1 MLPERDAWGERL
13 PRHLGLWSAVAVLIG
28 STIGSGIFRVP
39 ASVAERLQSPGP
51 VLLAWVLGGII
62 ALFGALT
69 LAELAGA
76 LPRSG
81 GVFAYIL
88 EAFGPMPAFLF
99 GWSEL
104 TVIRASALGAIA
116 TIFAEY
122 LGRFIPLTP
131 MQVRWVAA
139 AAVIAVGLL
148 NYLGVN
154 RAAVLMNLATVAKY
168 GALAVLVLLAFTAG
182 QGSTAH
188 FTPAWSSGINLSLIA
203 TALIAIM
210 WTYDGWADLSFMG
223 GEVRNPGRTL
233 PLALIIGTSGILL
246 IYLLLNLAYIYLVPL
261 DQMARSPL
269 IAATAAEQIPL
280 LGRYAGAAI
289 SAVVMISCFS
299 TLIGSMMTGP
309 RIFFAMADRG
319 LFFQSIARV
328 SPKFHSPSVAV
339 WLATALG
346 VVYVLLNDFQQLA
359 DKFILGIWPF
369 YALAVGAVFVL
380 RRRSPD
386 LLRPYRTWG
395 YPVVPALFLLAS
407 IAMVINALWTDPVNT
422 GITFAIILAGIPAY
436 LAWAAWRR
444 SRGSLEAGPALE
456 KNLAADERR

>member
-1 MLPERDAWGERL
+1 MLPPRDAWGERL
-13 PRHLGLWSAVAVLIG
+13 PRHLGLGSAVAVLVG

-39 ASVAERLQSPGP
+39 ASVADRLQDPGP
-51 VLLAWVLGGII
+51 VLLAWVLGGVI

-69 LAELAGA
+69 IAELAGA

-88 EAFGPMPAFLF
+88 EAFGPLPAFLF

-104 TVIRASALGAIA
+104 AVIRASALGAIA

-122 LGRFIPLTP
+122 FGYFVPMTP
-131 MQVRWVAA
+131 TQVRLLAA

-148 NYLGVN
+148 NYLGVS
-154 RAAVLMNLATVAKY
+154 RAAVVMNLTTVAKY
-168 GALAVLVLLAFTAG
+168 GALAALGLLAFSAG
-182 QGSTAH
+182 QGSWNH
-188 FTPAWSSGINLSLIA
+188 FTPAWSAGINVSLMG

-223 GEVRNPGRTL
+223 GEVKNPGRTL
-233 PLALIIGTSGILL
+233 PMALIIGTAGILA

-261 DQMARSPL
+261 PEMAKSPL
-269 IAATAAEQIPL
+269 IAATAAERIPI
-280 LGRYAGAAI
+280 LGRYAGGII
-289 SAVVMISCFS
+289 SLVVMVSCFG
-299 TLIGSMMTGP
+299 TLHGSMMTGP

-328 SPKFHSPSVAV
+328 SPRYQSPSVAI

-346 VVYVLLNDFQQLA
+346 VIYVLLNDFQQLA

-369 YALAVGAVFVL
+369 YALAVAAVFVL
-380 RRRSPD
+380 RRTRPD
-386 LLRPYRTWG
+386 LSRPYRTWG
-395 YPVVPALFLLAS
+395 YPVVPLIFLLAS
-407 IAMVINALWTDPVNT
+407 VGMMGNALWTDPINT
-422 GITFAIILAGIPAY
+422 GVTFGIILLGWPVYYAWR
-436 LAWAAWRR
+436 AWAKR
-444 SRGSLEAGPALE
+444 P
-456 KNLAADERR
+456 AADERR

>member
-1 MLPERDAWGERL
+1 MLPQRDAWGERL

-39 ASVAERLQSPGP
+39 ATVAEQIVYPGP
-51 VLLAWVLGGII
+51 ALLAWVIGGLI

-88 EAFGPMPAFLF
+88 EAFGPLPAFLF

-122 LGRFIPLTP
+122 LGRFVPLSSVA
-131 MQVRWVAA
+131 VRSVAA
-139 AAVIAVGLL
+139 AAIIGVAVL

-168 GALAVLVLLAFTAG
+168 GALAALVILAFTAG
-182 QGSTAH
+182 QGSTSH
-188 FTPAWSSGINLSLIA
+188 FEPAWGPGVSLSLIG

-210 WTYDGWADLSFMG
+210 WTYDGWADLSFVG
-223 GEVRNPGRTL
+223 GEVKNPGRTL
-233 PLALIIGTSGILL
+233 PFALIIGTSAILV
-246 IYLLLNLAYIYLVPL
+246 IYLLLNVAYIYLVPFPE
-261 DQMARSPL
+261 MGRSPL
-269 IAATAAEQIPL
+269 IAATAAERIPL
-280 LGRYAGAAI
+280 LGRSAGAVI
-289 SAVVMISCFS
+289 SAVVMLACFS

-319 LFFQSIARV
+319 LFFQTIARV
-328 SPKFHSPSVAV
+328 SPRFHSPSVAI
-339 WLATALG
+339 WLATGLG

-369 YALAVGAVFVL
+369 YALAVAAVFVL
-380 RRRSPD
+380 RRNRPD
-386 LLRPYRTWG
+386 LARPYRTWG
-395 YPVVPALFLLAS
+395 YPVVPILFLLAS
-407 IAMVINALWTDPVNT
+407 VGMVVNALWTDPVNT
-422 GITFAIILAGIPAY
+422 GITFGIILAGIPAY
-436 LAWAAWRR
+436 LAWRSWRPRDIQPAA
-444 SRGSLEAGPALE
+444 AVVE
-456 KNLAADERR
+456 KN

>member
-1 MLPERDAWGERL
+1 MLPPRDAWGERL
-13 PRHLGLWSAVAVLIG
+13 PRHLGLWSAVAVLVG

-39 ASVAERLQSPGP
+39 ASVADRLQDPGP
-51 VLLAWVLGGII
+51 VLLAWVLGGVI

-69 LAELAGA
+69 IAELAGA

-88 EAFGPMPAFLF
+88 EAFGPLPAFLF

-104 TVIRASALGAIA
+104 AVIRASALGAIA

-122 LGRFIPLTP
+122 FGYFVP
-131 MQVRWVAA
+131 MTQTQVRLLAA
-139 AAVIAVGLL
+139 TAVIAVGLL
-148 NYLGVN
+148 NYLGVS
-154 RAAVLMNLATVAKY
+154 RAAVVMNLTTVAKY
-168 GALAVLVLLAFTAG
+168 GALAALGLLAFSAG
-182 QGSTAH
+182 QGSWSH
-188 FTPAWSSGINLSLIA
+188 FTPAWSSGINVSLMG

-233 PLALIIGTSGILL
+233 PMALIIGTTGILA

-261 DQMARSPL
+261 PEMAKSPL
-269 IAATAAEQIPL
+269 IAATAAERIPL
-280 LGRYAGAAI
+280 LGRYAGGII
-289 SAVVMISCFS
+289 SLVVMVSCFG
-299 TLIGSMMTGP
+299 TLHGSMMTGP

-328 SPKFHSPSVAV
+328 SPRYQSPSVAI

-346 VVYVLLNDFQQLA
+346 VIYVLLNDFQQLA

-369 YALAVGAVFVL
+369 YALAVAAVFVL
-380 RRRSPD
+380 RRLQPD
-386 LLRPYRTWG
+386 LPRPYRTWG
-395 YPVVPALFLLAS
+395 YPVVPIIFLLAS
-407 IAMVINALWTDPVNT
+407 VGMMGNALWTDPINT
-422 GITFAIILAGIPAY
+422 GITFGIILLGWPVY
-436 LAWAAWRR
+436 YAWR
-444 SRGSLEAGPALE
+444 GWAKKQPPI
-456 KNLAADERR
+456 NVDERR